1 MRHAGISTAEPRL
14 LPPAW
19 PGFHPEPGGSH
30 CCAAV
35 LRTVCNRL
43 LCNRY
48 PEDRV
53 YLGFLWKHCHFF
65 DTDTGVQI
73 ALPLI
78 QDTTLIY
85 F

>member
-19 PGFHPEPGGSH
+19 PGFHPEPGGNH

-35 LRTVCNRL
+35 LRTACNRL
-43 LCNRY
+43 LCIRY

-53 YLGFLWKHCHFF
+53 DLGFFLEVLSLF
-65 DTDTGVQI
+65 DTDTGFQI

-78 QDTTLIY
+78 QDSTLIY

>member
-14 LPPAW
+14 LSPAW
-19 PGFHPEPGGSH
+19 PGFHPETGGNH

-35 LRTVCNRL
+35 LRTACNRL
-43 LCNRY
+43 LCIRY

-53 YLGFLWKHCHFF
+53 DLGFLWKYCHFI
-65 DTDTGVQI
+65 DTNTGFQI

-78 QDTTLIY
+78 QDSTLIY